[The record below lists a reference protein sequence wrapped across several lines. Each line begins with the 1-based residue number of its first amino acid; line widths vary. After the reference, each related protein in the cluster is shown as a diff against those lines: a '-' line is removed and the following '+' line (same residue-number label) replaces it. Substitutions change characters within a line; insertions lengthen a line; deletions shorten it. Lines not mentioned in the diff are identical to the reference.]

1 MTEITTLLIHLQPFL
16 STCHFRQLTLI
27 SEALLMMQGRITIQG
42 ISRWTNEGGS
52 YRTLQRFFATPFD
65 WGQLHWLLIK
75 PFILKTSGVLL
86 IAGDATV
93 VTKSGKASFGLGR
106 FFSSIYS
113 RAVPGLSFQVLSLI
127 EVDRGRSWPLL
138 MEQIMPKPKS
148 SSAKAKRTTTGKRNN
163 QQSRPK
169 GRPKGSKNK
178 NRRDVA
184 LNAEMAQVQRML
196 KQLLALIGHR
206 LKLVY
211 FVYDGAFGNNAAVQM
226 TRQTGL
232 HLISKLRNNAALYFQ
247 WQGDYAGKGAPRR
260 YGERVNYAQLPE
272 DCLKSNVIEKNV
284 RIRTYQFTAVHKT
297 FADPLNVVV
306 IVKHDEKKG
315 KTARIILFS
324 TDLALAAGKLVKY
337 YRLRLQIEFNFRD
350 AKQHWGLEDFMVTQQ
365 QPVNNAANLSLF
377 MVNLSQ
383 AMMAQ
388 TGETSVLDLKA
399 RYHGLRYAK
408 EAFKILPETVN
419 VINFEDWVKKI
430 PILGSIHEQRMAA

>member
-1 MTEITTLLIHLQPFL
+1 MIEITTLLIHLQPFL
-16 STCHFRQLTLI
+16 STCHFRQLTLV

-42 ISRWTNEGGS
+42 ISRWTNQGGS
-52 YRTLQRFFATPFD
+52 YRTLQRFFATRFD

-75 PFILKTSGVLL
+75 PFVLNASGVLL

-93 VTKSGKASFGLGR
+93 VTKSGKASFGLGH

-127 EVDRGRSWPLL
+127 EVDRCRSWPLL
-138 MEQIMPKPKS
+138 MEQMMPKPKPQ
-148 SSAKAKRTTTGKRNN
+148 AVKAKHKATGKHKN
-163 QQSRPK
+163 QQPELK

-178 NRRDVA
+178 NRRDVE
-184 LNAEMAQVQRML
+184 LNAEMIQVQRML
-196 KQLLALIGHR
+196 KQLLTRIGNR

-247 WQGDYAGKGAPRR
+247 WQGDYSGKGAPRR
-260 YGERVNYAQLPE
+260 YGERVNYAELPE
-272 DCLKSNVIEKNV
+272 DCLKSDAIEKNV
-284 RIRTYQFTAVHKT
+284 RTRTYQFTAVHKK
-297 FADPLNVVV
+297 FADTLNVVV
-306 IVKHDEKKG
+306 ILKHNEKNG
-315 KTARIILFS
+315 KTARIILFA
-324 TDLALAAGKLVKY
+324 TDLTLAADKLVQY
-337 YRLRLQIEFNFRD
+337 YRLRFQIEFNFRD
-350 AKQHWGLEDFMVTQQ
+350 AKQHWGLEYFMVTHE

-408 EAFKILPETVN
+408 EAFKILPKTAD

-430 PILGSIHEQRMAA
+430 PVLGSIHEQRMAA